1 MSSIFHN
8 IFYLPVLN
16 TLALLVYILPG
27 HSFGLAII
35 LLTIIVNTILLP
47 LTHKAKHAQRKMQE
61 LQPKL
66 EQIKRQHK
74 DNREEQARRQ
84 MDLYKEHGINPFTSL
99 LLPIVQ
105 IPLFLALFSVLQ
117 LKGDIFAINLYSFLP
132 VIESPGNMFLNLIDL
147 SKAGLEL
154 HLSPQFIFNIISLP
168 NVLLALLAAITQFTQ
183 LRMMPRPVIDEKNKE
198 SFGVLF
204 QQNLTF
210 TMPIII
216 FLIGSTLPGA
226 LALYW
231 TTMSI
236 FGIVHEGVV
245 RRRAQSLTQNHEQ
258 RATTKE

>member
-8 IFYLPVLN
+8 IFYLPALN
-16 TLALLVYILPG
+16 ALALLVFILPG
-27 HSFGLAII
+27 HSFGLSII
-35 LLTIIVNTILLP
+35 FLTIIVNTILLP

-74 DNREEQARRQ
+74 DNREEQARKQ
-84 MDLYKEHGINPFTSL
+84 MELYKEHGINPFSSL

-105 IPLFLALFSVLQ
+105 IPLFLALFKVLQ
-117 LKGDIFAINLYSFLP
+117 LKGDLFATNLYSFMP
-132 VIESPGNMFLNLIDL
+132 VIESPGNMFLGLINLSDV
-147 SKAGLEL
+147 GLKMQF
-154 HLSPQFIFNIISLP
+154 SPQFVFNILNP
-168 NVLLALLAAITQFTQ
+168 ANVLLALLAAAMQFTQ
-183 LRMMPRPVIDEKNKE
+183 LRMMPRPKIDEKNKE
-198 SFGVLF
+198 SFGVIF

-210 TMPIII
+210 TMPVII

-231 TTMSI
+231 TTMSV

-245 RRRAQSLTQNHEQ
+245 RRRAQALTQNNEQ
-258 RATTKE
+258 RAITTE